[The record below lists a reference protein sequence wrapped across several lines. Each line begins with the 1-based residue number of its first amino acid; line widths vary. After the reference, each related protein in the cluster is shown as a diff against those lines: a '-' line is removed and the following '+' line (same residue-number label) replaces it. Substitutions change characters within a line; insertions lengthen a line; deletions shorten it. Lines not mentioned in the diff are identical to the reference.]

1 MNFLSLVVLFS
12 SIDQLTKYLIVN
24 NFSYG
29 QVVPINNWLN
39 LVYYKNSGF
48 IFGLFSDHNLDY
60 IYIAHFIIFI
70 LATYLIL
77 KIYYDDK
84 TLKLASSLLLA
95 GAIGNSF
102 DRFFLNGVVDFIDI
116 YYNNFHWPAFNFADL
131 FISVGIILFLLQSF
145 GRLNIVYR
153 NS

>member
-24 NFSYG
+24 NLSYG
-29 QVVPINNWLN
+29 QVVQINSWLN

-48 IFGLFSDHNLDY
+48 IFGLFSDYNLDY
-60 IYIAHFIIFI
+60 IFIAHFLIFI

-116 YYNNFHWPAFNFADL
+116 YYKNFHWPAFNFADL